1 MKRLDSIFNSVD
13 TDLNKLWEMEKNRE
27 AWHAEAHGI
36 EKSQTRLSD
45 WTMTNYVRDISVS
58 NIYNEA
64 QKEKWGGN
72 LEKRKNIYEKW

>member
-1 MKRLDSIFNSVD
+1 MLGKSEGKRKWGWQRMKRLDSIFNSVD

-45 WTMTNYVRDISVS
+45 
-58 NIYNEA
+58 
-64 QKEKWGGN
+64 
-72 LEKRKNIYEKW
+72 